1 MAGSRLNIKNYDI
14 KYKMDVCEEYLTLI
28 KDNPSI
34 SKRNFALERGLKP
47 TTFQDWIRSYIA
59 YKNNNDNGD
68 DGVIAT
74 TNKITPL
81 PKFIQISQEE
91 DKPVN
96 NNSASK
102 ITLRYKDVSIEFDND
117 VDSLE
122 KVLGIIK
129 RW

>member
-28 KDNPSI
+28 KDNPLL
-34 SKRNFALERGLKP
+34 SKKSFALERGLKP

-59 YKNNNDNGD
+59 YKNNNGN

-74 TNKITPL
+74 TNEVTPL

-96 NNSASK
+96 TKSASK
-102 ITLRYKDVSIEFDND
+102 ITLRYKDVSLEFDDTNFD
-117 VDSLE
+117 
-122 KVLGIIK
+122 KVLEVIK

>member
-28 KDNPSI
+28 KDNPLL
-34 SKRNFALERGLKP
+34 SKRSFALERGLKP

-59 YKNNNDNGD
+59 YKNNNNSD

-74 TNKITPL
+74 TNKITAL

-91 DKPVN
+91 DNPVN

-102 ITLRYKDVSIEFDND
+102 ITLRYKDVSLEFDDTNFD
-117 VDSLE
+117 
-122 KVLGIIK
+122 KVLEVIK

>member
-28 KDNPSI
+28 KDNPLL
-34 SKRNFALERGLKP
+34 SKKSFALERGLKP

-59 YKNNNDNGD
+59 YKNNNGN

-74 TNKITPL
+74 TNEVTPL

-96 NNSASK
+96 TNSASK
-102 ITLRYKDVSIEFDND
+102 ITLRYKDVSLEFDDTNFD
-117 VDSLE
+117 
-122 KVLGIIK
+122 KVLEVIK

>member
-34 SKRNFALERGLKP
+34 SKRNFALERGIRP
-47 TTFQDWIRSYIA
+47 TTFQDWIHSYIT
-59 YKNNNDNGD
+59 YKDNNDNSD

-102 ITLRYKDVSIEFDND
+102 ITLRYKDVSLEFDND

>member
-14 KYKMDVCEEYLTLI
+14 KYKMDVCEEYLTLS
-28 KDNPSI
+28 KDNPSL
-34 SKRNFALERGLKP
+34 SKRSFALERGIRP
-47 TTFQDWIRSYIA
+47 TTFQDWIHSYIT
-59 YKNNNDNGD
+59 YKDNNDNSD

-91 DKPVN
+91 DKPVD

-102 ITLRYKDVSIEFDND
+102 ITLRYKDVSLEFDDTNFD
-117 VDSLE
+117 
-122 KVLGIIK
+122 KVLEVIK